1 MKGKEMLTYKGK
13 KIPMWLIIVT
23 LLIPIILATLLT
35 LID

>member
-23 LLIPIILATLLT
+23 LFVPIVLAALVT